1 LLLLENIK
9 KNYGQFTAVKNLS
22 IKLNEGEFY
31 GFLGPN
37 GAGKTTTIKM
47 MVGLLKPTS
56 GKMSLNGISL
66 MDNTLEGK
74 KIIGYVPDQPFLYDK
89 LTGKEFLY
97 FSGGLYDIPKKEL
110 KNKIDELVT
119 LLKIDSWIDKRTE
132 DYSQGMK
139 QRIAIAS
146 ALLHDPKLIVIDE
159 PMVGLDPQSA
169 FIVKQLLTKKA
180 AEGVTIF
187 MSTHILQIAE
197 ELCTKIAIIKDGE
210 KIFEDSREGLLRFKE
225 HHEASFESLF
235 FELTK

>member
-1 LLLLENIK
+1 LLILNNIK
-9 KNYGQFTAVKNLS
+9 KNYGGFTAVKNLS
-22 IKLNEGEFY
+22 IKLDAGEFY

-47 MVGLLKPTS
+47 IVGLLKPTS
-56 GKMSLNGISL
+56 GEMSLNSINLTDSS
-66 MDNTLEGK
+66 LEGK

-97 FSGGLYDIPKKEL
+97 FSGGLYNIPKKEL
-110 KNKIDELVT
+110 KTKIEELVSI
-119 LLKIDSWIDKRTE
+119 LKIDNWIDKRTE

-146 ALLHDPKLIVIDE
+146 ALLHDPQLIVIDE

-169 FIVKQLLTKKA
+169 FIVKQLLKKKI

-210 KIFEDSREGLLRFKE
+210 KIFEDSREGLQRFKE
-225 HHEASFESLF
+225 NHEASLESLF

>member
-1 LLLLENIK
+1 MLILNNIK
-9 KNYGQFTAVKNLS
+9 KNYGGFTAVKNLS
-22 IKLNEGEFY
+22 IRLDAGEFY

-47 MVGLLKPTS
+47 IVGLLKPTS
-56 GKMSLNGISL
+56 GEMSLNSINLTDSS
-66 MDNTLEGK
+66 LEGK

-97 FSGGLYDIPKKEL
+97 FSGGLYNISKKEL
-110 KNKIDELVT
+110 KTKIDELVSV
-119 LLKIDSWIDKRTE
+119 LKIDNWIDKRTE

-146 ALLHDPKLIVIDE
+146 ALLHDPQLIVIDE

-169 FIVKQLLTKKA
+169 FIVKQLLKKKA

-210 KIFEDSREGLLRFKE
+210 IIFEDSREGLQRFKE
-225 HHEASFESLF
+225 NHEASLESLF